1 MTPSQISP
9 QEFRDYPPLARQVA
23 VSHLELLRR
32 LPLALAPLLLVQI
45 QQYDWS
51 FPAER
56 RTINAQLSYLA
67 SLPSERISQVVAGF
81 KQITLS
87 SKLEKLDWVES
98 PRQFSDQLSSFLWS
112 SGQQDH
118 FTAVANQFIRQVD
131 ASRPAQRLPIPRLGI
146 AIIGKGAGTGEIPL
160 FRKLRPYGT
169 YFTAIDPANGLGV
182 LTDLVSARARKA
194 PVPFAHWHIDGAR
207 VTISESDSLKNLS
220 YTALQPVRSALLEK
234 IGSAIKGGIGGP
246 EALNR
251 MLRAMRPEEIGLPGG
266 PGNEVLSRFIANIF
280 TNGQGTQIFSTTFV
294 QWTARELWRR
304 AQPLTILARF
314 TPRQRQRPMN
324 ELLSGEDANPQ
335 PDPAG
340 SLIDADMGAYL
351 MWIEQQRLAESEQAL
366 FVAWFE
372 DHREALVI
380 SPYLPHNT
388 ESNEAGDMNWLLRQA
403 GLV

>member
-1 MTPSQISP
+1 MTPSEITAAQ
-9 QEFRDYPPLARQVA
+9 FREYPPLARQVA

-32 LPLALAPLLLVQI
+32 LPLALAPLLLVQV

-67 SLPSERISQVVAGF
+67 SLPNEQMSQVVAGF

-118 FTAVANQFIRQVD
+118 FTAAANQFIRQVD

-146 AIIGKGAGTGEIPL
+146 AIIGKGASTGEIPL
-160 FRKLRPYGT
+160 FRKLRPYST
-169 YFTAIDPANGLGV
+169 YFTAIDPANGLDV

-324 ELLSGEDANPQ
+324 ELLSGEDADPQ

-351 MWIEQQRLAESEQAL
+351 MWIEQQRLAESERAF

-380 SPYLPHNT
+380 SPYLPRDT
-388 ESNEAGDMNWLLRQA
+388 ESNEAGDMSWLLRQA
-403 GLV
+403 GLA